1 GCMQSRVYT
10 FTVTDDCGNDATV
23 STTVS
28 RDYDET
34 APIIVAIPD
43 YKLDECNEA
52 WPTSL
57 ATTWSDNCAAGG
69 QIS

>member
-1 GCMQSRVYT
+1 
-10 FTVTDDCGNDATV
+10 
-23 STTVS
+23 
-28 RDYDET
+28 

-69 QIS
+69 QISSDGGGAIITSDDGCMQSRVYTFTVTDDCGN